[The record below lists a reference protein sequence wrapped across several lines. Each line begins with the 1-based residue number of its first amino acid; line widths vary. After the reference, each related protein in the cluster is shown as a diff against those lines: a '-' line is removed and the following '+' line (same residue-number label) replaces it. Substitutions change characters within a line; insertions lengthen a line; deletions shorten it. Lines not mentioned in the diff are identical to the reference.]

1 MHHSALQRWL
11 QLTLSWKFGASIL
24 NKLLAQAGSVEAL
37 YGLPPNELE
46 TLGLSASAWP
56 VFIGWQ
62 QGKVDTALQRLVDS
76 CLRWGEAPDHTII
89 PLGSADYP
97 PLLATC
103 TDPPPQLFVRGNA
116 AVLHLPQLALVG
128 SRKPTAD
135 GRRLAH
141 RFAAEIVQ
149 CGYQI
154 TSGLALGVDAES
166 HRGALDAG
174 GVTIAVLGSGVDAI
188 YPKSNSA
195 LAEQIVAHRGALVSE
210 FPPDTFADAWH
221 FPERNRIIS
230 GLSHGVLVVEAA
242 EQSGSLITA
251 RLGAEQGR
259 EVFAIP
265 GSINN
270 PMARG
275 CHRLLRQGAHLVES
289 IDDILAELPALVAWE
304 RDAAPPPGATDAAKR
319 SRTTLSAHDKALLA
333 QIGYDPVPLDVLVVR
348 CSRPVPTLLPQLTA
362 LELQGHIE
370 LRAQG
375 YVLPTRR

>member
-11 QLTLSWKFGASIL
+11 QLTLSWKLGASAL
-24 NKLLAQAGSVEAL
+24 NKLLTQAGSVEAL
-37 YGLPPNELE
+37 CSLPHSQPAA
-46 TLGLSASAWP
+46 LGLSAAAWP
-56 VFIGWQ
+56 AFLGWQ
-62 QGKVDTALQRLVDS
+62 QGKVDASLRQLVDS
-76 CLRWGEAPDHTII
+76 CMRWRETPGHTII

-116 AVLHLPQLALVG
+116 EVLHLPQLAMVG

-141 RFAAEIVQ
+141 RFAGELVQ

-166 HRGALDAG
+166 HRGALAES
-174 GVTIAVLGSGVDAI
+174 GVTIAVLGSGVDMI

-195 LAEQIVAHRGALVSE
+195 LAEQIVERGALVSE
-210 FPPDTFADAWH
+210 FPPDALADAWH

-270 PMARG
+270 PLARG

-304 RDAAPPPGATDAAKR
+304 RETATPQAAAPAKH
-319 SRTTLSAHDKALLA
+319 STSTKLSAQDKELLA
-333 QIGYDPVPLDVLVVR
+333 HIGYDPVPLDVLVVR
-348 CSRPVPTLLPQLTA
+348 SGKQVPTLLPHLTA
-362 LELQGHIE
+362 LELQGRVE

-375 YVLPTRR
+375 YVLPARR